1 MTPRRLDPD
10 TVLRRLSEIDRLLD
24 DLESIGTVGAE
35 QLEEDRLLRHGVE
48 RVLAAVVDL
57 AVAVNSHV
65 TAAAGASLPE
75 DYQSSFASAAAAGA
89 LPGELAAALAPSAG
103 LRNAIVHAYLDID
116 LQRVAAAVP
125 AAIHDFRAY
134 VKAVASWLRGQV
146 DEGAEY

>member
-24 DLESIGTVGAE
+24 DLESIGPVDVE
-35 QLEEDRLLRHGVE
+35 QLERDRLLRHGVE

-65 TAAAGASLPE
+65 SAAAGASLPE

-89 LPGELAAALAPSAG
+89 IPENLATALAPSAG

-116 LQRVAAAVP
+116 LDRVAAAVP
-125 AAIHDFRAY
+125 AALVDFRTY
-134 VKAVASWLRGQV
+134 VKNVAEWLRARV
-146 DEGAEY
+146 DETTT